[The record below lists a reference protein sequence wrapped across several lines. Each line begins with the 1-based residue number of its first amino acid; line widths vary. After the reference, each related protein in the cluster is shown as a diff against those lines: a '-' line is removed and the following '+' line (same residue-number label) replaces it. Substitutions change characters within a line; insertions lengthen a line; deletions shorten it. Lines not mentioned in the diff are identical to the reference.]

1 MLGVT
6 DGMNEGTTLVEL
18 SSALLVPESKGRYIS
33 ELMAKFK
40 YTAGFKSI
48 TFVSLTVEPF
58 PFFLE

>member
-1 MLGVT
+1 
-6 DGMNEGTTLVEL
+6 MNEGTTLVEL